1 LHELIYQG
9 GLGETDPMVQDWKF
23 KAKLI
28 NKGKKT
34 KPISKSI
41 YAKSPAQDQ

>member
-1 LHELIYQG
+1 
-9 GLGETDPMVQDWKF
+9 MVQDWKF

-34 KPISKSI
+34 KPVSKSI
-41 YAKSPAQDQ
+41 YAKSPAQDQQNKSAEATVHEW